1 MVSRN
6 PIEDPIVEM
15 VRERLKT
22 RSEVGIRKYGK
33 TLARKD
39 LSLKQWLYHALEEA
53 MDYCL
58 YLQRAIVEIEEK
70 ESREPVPP
78 VSVEKQERERRRLGR

>member
-1 MVSRN
+1 MGR

-15 VRERLKT
+15 VRERLKS

-39 LSLKQWLYHALEEA
+39 LSLKQWLYHALEESL
-53 MDYCL
+53 DHCL

-70 ESREPVPP
+70 ESRGGEGIAGTRTHTN
-78 VSVEKQERERRRLGR
+78 SQG

>member
-1 MVSRN
+1 MGR

-15 VRERLKT
+15 VRERLKS

-70 ESREPVPP
+70 ESRESVLLNRETPAPAPV
-78 VSVEKQERERRRLGR
+78 E